1 MARKAARK
9 GHAQG
14 NATVVVKS
22 TWRSLLGSKQFGRG
36 FREVKA
42 GIPFN
47 DDGLQIHEQWPYER
61 GRLFGVV
68 YNGQLKQGRTVLMAA
83 IRAAIEAHKDKA
95 FT

>member
-1 MARKAARK
+1 MARKKERK
-9 GHAQG
+9 DG
-14 NATVVVKS
+14 NATVVQS
-22 TWRSLLGSKQFGRG
+22 TWKTLLGSRHFGRG

-68 YNGQLKQGRTVLMAA
+68 YNGQLKQGRTVLTAA
-83 IRAAIEAHKDKA
+83 IYAAAYAYKDKV